1 MATPTKPATTLL
13 ILGAGGE
20 LTHRLLLR
28 GIATLLMAE
37 QDRTLRIVGSDRVE
51 MTPAECKSRIKDSFA
66 TVQAPQTVTRAA
78 SKDTAYIKADSS
90 TRCPCSALS
99 PPAATGRSSSSS
111 RFLRR

>member
-20 LTHRLLLR
+20 LTHRLLLP

-37 QDRTLRIVGSDRVE
+37 RDRTLRIVGSDRVE
-51 MTPAECKSRIKDSFA
+51 MPSEWKSRIKDSFA
-66 TVQAPQTVTRAA
+66 PVQAPQTVTRAA
-78 SKDTAYIKADSS
+78 SKDSAYIKADSS
-90 TRCPCSALS
+90 TRCSCSALS

-111 RFLRR
+111 RCLRR

>member
-20 LTHRLLLR
+20 LTHRLLLP

-37 QDRTLRIVGSDRVE
+37 RDRTLRIVGSDRVE
-51 MTPAECKSRIKDSFA
+51 MTPAEWKSRIKDSFA

-111 RFLRR
+111 RCFRR

>member
-13 ILGAGGE
+13 ILGAGGD
-20 LTHRLLLR
+20 LTHRLLLP

-37 QDRTLRIVGSDRVE
+37 RDRTLRIVGSDRVE
-51 MTPAECKSRIKDSFA
+51 MPSEWQSRIKDSFA
-66 TVQAPQTVTRAA
+66 PVQAPQTVTRAA
-78 SKDTAYIKADSS
+78 SKDSAYIKADSS

-111 RFLRR
+111 RCLRR

>member
-20 LTHRLLLR
+20 LTHRLLLP

-37 QDRTLRIVGSDRVE
+37 RDRTLRIVGSDRVE
-51 MTPAECKSRIKDSFA
+51 MTPAEWKSRIKDSFA
-66 TVQAPQTVTRAA
+66 PVQAPQTVTRAA

-90 TRCPCSALS
+90 TRCSCSALS

-111 RFLRR
+111 RCLRR